1 MNRASLELK
10 AKPNQNTKPGKC
22 HPLDKTYKWVK
33 RKTALLLLL
42 VIGLQINLLAQDQ
55 IITVNGTMKDND
67 GQPLPGVNILIKGTS
82 EGTVTDVNGNYSINA
97 PLGSTL
103 VISFIGMKTREAI
116 VTLTGLNPVGTRI
129 IIPYNTDPDASK
141 LQSQLEKEKEQFE
154 KAYIRRME
162 RYNEYLKKQST
173 DSHYDYILQP
183 LDTAND
189 RQIKNL
195 LKEYKSYTSKLYL
208 SKIELNSYT
217 TIYREGKLPQLQK
230 TFAQG
235 RSDGSNWQYRGPET
249 GEIFSWGPKM
259 NLLEYDGANNEYNL
273 NGSIVNRGTGNGQ
286 TLQPFS
292 SQDIFRSGYSSN
304 NTISIYSSL
313 WRAASVITYTNNTGK
328 GVLPGMD
335 NQSHTLKAKINLA
348 NFEGWINY
356 HNENSQFQDKQ
367 LLARTLYSAF
377 ITPPSFDNRNGLS
390 TRKASEE
397 ASAIYTPSGFIRSY
411 APGITDNPFYLLQ
424 TAKNPFTDRNLSG
437 QISYKYQFLGNINGK
452 IYAGGERFKNSQLLS
467 FGNQTAQLP
476 VGSFIRRTEK
486 YSSFV
491 AGGTIE
497 YQPNWWGETE
507 YNFSVPVFMSNS
519 NHQIESTNSTSL
531 FNEYYQPSLRRDFW
545 SASPTITLN
554 KYNLGLNFRTGMQFY
569 QSSTASGSYLSP
581 FVGIALQPLN
591 VLDNLFYWNTKNA
604 LFAKLTFNI
613 SRNIKEYDLKYSYG
627 SGNSLRYTV
636 ADFTSSLINEEL
648 GVSENIRPEKNTNLN
663 AGLHLAFLHNRITS
677 EFQLYRNKT
686 TDAIYPRF
694 VNDHQDLSNVADI
707 TVKGWE
713 ETLSFRFGNYHRGL
727 SWSASITASAFVS
740 NADRIYTSEAIP
752 IAGFSDVYTALAN
765 NQPVGVII
773 GTRYQRN
780 NTGQIVIG
788 DDGFP
793 LVDNRMQVVANPTPD
808 MTLGFTNLFSLDG
821 FSLGFT
827 IHSQIGGKMWNGTRA
842 TLDYYGTSN
851 QSGQERYIDDF
862 IFSGV
867 NQSGNS
873 NNIPV
878 AFAPKSQ
885 LTENN
890 RWVRYGIAGVT
901 EDYVE
906 DASHLILKEI
916 KFGYEFKRNLIKD
929 LGLSQLNASVTFNN
943 LVTISGYKGVM
954 PTGSLWGHSNGKS
967 LDYFNMPLVRSIGFY
982 LNATF

>member
-10 AKPNQNTKPGKC
+10 AKPNQNTKSGKC
-22 HPLDKTYKWVK
+22 HPLEKTFKCVK
-33 RKTALLLLL
+33 RKIALLLLL
-42 VIGLQINLLAQDQ
+42 VIGLQISLLAQDQ

-67 GQPLPGVNILIKGTS
+67 GQPLPGVTIVIKGTS
-82 EGTVTDVNGNYSINA
+82 KGTVTDINGNYAINA

-116 VTLTGLNPVGTRI
+116 VTLTGLNPVGTRT

-141 LQSQLEKEKEQFE
+141 LQSQRDKDKEQFE

-162 RYNEYLKKQST
+162 RYNDYLKKQST
-173 DSHYDYILQP
+173 DSHYEYILQP
-183 LDTAND
+183 LDTATD
-189 RQIKNL
+189 RQIKKM
-195 LKEYKSYTSKLYL
+195 LKEYNSHTTKLQL
-208 SKIELNSYT
+208 NKIELNSYT
-217 TIYREGKLPQLQK
+217 AIYRTGKLPQLQK
-230 TFAQG
+230 NFAQG
-235 RSDGSNWQYRGPET
+235 RSDGGNWQYQGPET
-249 GEIFSWGPKM
+249 GELFSWGPRI
-259 NLLEYDGANNEYNL
+259 NLLEYDGLYNEYNL
-273 NGSIVNRGTGNGQ
+273 NGSIVNRGNGNGQ
-286 TLQPFS
+286 ILTPFS

-304 NTISIYSSL
+304 NTISIYSTL
-313 WRAASVITYTNNTGK
+313 WKAASVITYTNNTGK

-348 NFEGWINY
+348 KFEGWINY
-356 HNENSQFQDKQ
+356 HTETSHFQDKT
-367 LLARTLYSAF
+367 LMARTLYSAF
-377 ITPPSFDNRNGLS
+377 ITPPSFDNRNELS
-390 TRKASEE
+390 TKKASKE

-411 APGITDNPFYLLQ
+411 TPGITDNPFYLLQ
-424 TAKNPFTDRNLSG
+424 TAKNPFSDRNLSG
-437 QISYKYQFLGNINGK
+437 QISYNYRFSRFNGK
-452 IYAGGERFKNSQLLS
+452 IYTGGERLKNSQLLS

-476 VGSFIRRTEK
+476 GGSFIRRSEK
-486 YSSFV
+486 YSSFI

-497 YQPNWWGETE
+497 YQPNWLGGIE
-507 YNFSVPVFMSNS
+507 YNFSVPVFMSHS
-519 NHQIESTNSTSL
+519 NHQIESTNWESL
-531 FNEYYQPSLRRDFW
+531 SNKYYHPSLSRNYW
-545 SASPTITLN
+545 SASPTISFN
-554 KYNLGLNFRTGMQFY
+554 NNNLGINSRTGTQFY
-569 QSSTASGSYLSP
+569 SSSTASGSSLLP
-581 FVGIALQPLN
+581 FVGIAVQPLN
-591 VLDNLFYWNTKNA
+591 VLDEIFYWDTKNA

-613 SRNIKEYDLKYSYG
+613 SRSIKEYDLNYSYG
-627 SGNSLRYTV
+627 SGNSLRYQTG
-636 ADFTSSLINEEL
+636 DFPSSLINEEL
-648 GVSENIRPEKNTNLN
+648 GVSENIRPEKITSLN

-694 VNDHQDLSNVADI
+694 VNNHQNLSNVADI

-727 SWSASITASAFVS
+727 SWRASITASAFVS

-752 IAGFSDVYTALAN
+752 IAGFSDVYTALEN

-788 DDGFP
+788 GDGFP
-793 LVDNRMQVVANPTPD
+793 LVDNRMQVVADPTPD
-808 MTLGFTNLFSLDG
+808 LTMGLTNLFSMDG

-827 IHSQIGGKMWNGTRA
+827 LQAQMGGKMWNGTRA
-842 TLDYYGTSN
+842 TLDYYGTSK

-916 KFGYEFKRNLIKD
+916 KFGYEFKRNLVKN

-967 LDYFNMPLVRSIGFY
+967 LDYFNMPLVRSIGFN